1 MTHCIMSGYGILAYL
16 VSLVPPQRARL
27 TLPDGLATGRAYLM
41 AAIAPITVVP
51 HTRIDNTIIA
61 NMAEIGVYCYAVYS
75 AIKMHLNQATGAC
88 FPSYATIARI
98 TGIHR
103 STVIACVKKLQALQL
118 LSPHWRF
125 KDDGSHASNQY
136 DFQAAGKAGATT
148 QGTEHAVPSQHPGAE
163 ASVPAK
169 KTAGEVQTGQG
180 SRPEQP
186 PVVGQDDHP
195 SRPERPEQSEG
206 NKKTRTIEDVDL
218 MLTMPTAKQQT
229 CSHPVTEI
237 VFLRDDVVV
246 CNHCYSL
253 LDEHFRLHEETSA
266 PEIVAA

>member
-1 MTHCIMSGYGILAYL
+1 
-16 VSLVPPQRARL
+16 
-27 TLPDGLATGRAYLM
+27 M

-61 NMAEIGVYCYAVYS
+61 NMADIGVYCYAVYS

-103 STVIACVKKLQALQL
+103 STVIECVKKLKALKL
-118 LSPHWRF
+118 LSPHSRF

-136 DFQAAGKAGATT
+136 DFQAAGKAGAPT
-148 QGTEHAVPSQHPGAE
+148 QGTENAVPSKNQGAE
-163 ASVPAK
+163 VSAPAK
-169 KTAGEVQTGQG
+169 KTEGEVQTGQG

-186 PVVGQDDHP
+186 PVVGEDDP
-195 SRPERPEQSEG
+195 PGCPERPEQSEG
-206 NKKTRTIEDVDL
+206 NKKNRTIEDIDL
-218 MLTMPTAKQQT
+218 MPTMPTEKQQT

-237 VFLRDDVVV
+237 VFLRDDVTV

-253 LDEHFRLHEETSA
+253 LDEHFGLQEETTA